1 MKHQERLPRK
11 LAAILHADVV
21 GYSRLTG
28 EDEEGTHRRVSAYLD
43 GITALIERYH
53 GKALNYAGDAVLA
66 EFATVTEALAGAA
79 AIQQDLQQRN
89 RELPE
94 NRKVQFRIGVNV
106 GEVIVDRGEVF
117 GDGVIVAVRLE
128 GLAEPGGICVSGAV
142 YDAVGAKLPFDYE
155 CLGEQQVKNIV
166 KPVRA
171 YRARLS
177 PGAEPPPPRPNTKIR
192 QRTRYIVAVA
202 FIISAA
208 LITWLASGPSSIGVK
223 KLADLLFTDKPSIA
237 VLPFTNLSNDP
248 LQEYFS
254 DGITNDII
262 TDLSKF
268 SSLFVIASNS
278 VFVYKGKPVNI
289 RNVGRELSVRYVL
302 EGSVQRAD
310 DKIRVNAQLIDAS
323 TGRHMWAERYDR
335 EIRELFVVQ
344 DEIVQSIVGALAVKV
359 DAVERARAMRKNINN
374 LEAYDYVLR
383 GQEYLSRITRSSN
396 IEARTMFQRA
406 IEIEPRY
413 AAAYVGLGWTYRRDV
428 GHGWTE
434 FFEDALER
442 AQDLAQ
448 KALGLED
455 TAAAH
460 RLLGSIYLARGQYE
474 LASRAAERAVELNPN
489 DSDSLR
495 LLASVMLYT
504 GKTADAIRAFE
515 TALRFDPNAD
525 ADMLFTMGLAY
536 YLLSQYEKSISI
548 LEHGKTKNPNHPF
561 IHAALAAA
569 YAQTGQPDRAGHE
582 VKTVRRLNPFFE
594 AASFG
599 SRFRKPQ
606 DRDRL
611 TEGLRKAGLE

>member
-1 MKHQERLPRK
+1 MKQQEQLPRK

-28 EDEEGTHRRVSAYLD
+28 EDEEGTHRRVSTYLD

-89 RELPE
+89 RDLPE
-94 NRKVQFRIGVNV
+94 NRKVQFRIGVNL

-117 GDGVIVAVRLE
+117 GDGVNVAVRLE
-128 GLAEPGGICVSGAV
+128 GLAEPGGICISGAV

-155 CLGEQQVKNIV
+155 YLGEQQVKNIV

-177 PGAEPPPPRPNTKIR
+177 PGVEPPPPRPKTKIR
-192 QRTRYIVAVA
+192 QHTRYIVAVA

-208 LITWLASGPSSIGVK
+208 LITWLASGPSSMGVK
-223 KLADLLFTDKPSIA
+223 KLADLLFADKPSIA
-237 VLPFTNLSNDP
+237 VLPFANLSNDP

-278 VFVYKGKPVNI
+278 VFVYKGKPVKI
-289 RNVGRELSVRYVL
+289 QNVGRELGVRYIL

-335 EIRELFVVQ
+335 EIRDLFVVQ

-383 GQEYLSRITRSSN
+383 GQEHLSRITRSSN

-569 YAQTGQPDRAGHE
+569 YSQTGQPDRAGHE
-582 VKTVRRLNPFFE
+582 VKTVRRLYPFFE
-594 AASFG
+594 VASFG
-599 SRFRKPQ
+599 SRFRQPQ

-611 TEGLRKAGLE
+611 TEGLRKAGLD